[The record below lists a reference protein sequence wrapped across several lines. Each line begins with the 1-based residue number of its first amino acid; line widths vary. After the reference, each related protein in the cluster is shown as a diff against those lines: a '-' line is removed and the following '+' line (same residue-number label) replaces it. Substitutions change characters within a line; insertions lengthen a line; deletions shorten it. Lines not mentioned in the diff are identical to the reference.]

1 MMRRTRPP
9 QTRKNFSALGHRL
22 VWMLGSTHFGKVVVM
37 TIGDKTQIR
46 RRVKDHLTS
55 LDKNARAA
63 ATTAVRYAVIQLPG
77 WEQVRTIA
85 AFMPLPDE
93 PDLSPLSW
101 LPERRVLL
109 PVVRGHELNFYEV
122 HGEEDLVCGSFGIK
136 EPDPQRATLADASQ
150 AEVIFVPGLAFTRD
164 GHRLGR
170 GRGFYDRTLATLPRT
185 VLRVGLCFAPQI
197 FDSLPVEDHDQ
208 KVDLVL
214 SPPV

>member
-1 MMRRTRPP
+1 
-9 QTRKNFSALGHRL
+9 
-22 VWMLGSTHFGKVVVM
+22 M

-46 RRVKDHLTS
+46 RRVKEHLTS

-63 ATTAVRYAVIQLPG
+63 ASTALRQSVMQLPG
-77 WEQVRTIA
+77 WEQVRTVA

-122 HGEEDLVCGSFGIK
+122 HDEEDLVSGAFGVM
-136 EPDPQRATLADASQ
+136 EPDPQRATLADATQ
-150 AEVIFVPGLAFTRD
+150 AQVIFVPGVAFTRD

-170 GRGFYDRTLATLPRT
+170 GRGFYDRTLLNLPRT
-185 VLRVGLCFAPQI
+185 VLRVGICFAEQI
-197 FDSLPVEDHDQ
+197 LPEFPNEPHDQ
-208 KVDLVL
+208 QVDIVIAP
-214 SPPV
+214 SGDTRQ

>member
-1 MMRRTRPP
+1 MMRRTLPL
-9 QTRKNFSALGHRL
+9 QTRENFPALGHRL
-22 VWMLGSTHFGKVVVM
+22 VWTLGSTHFGKIAIM

-46 RRVKDHLTS
+46 RRVKDRLTS
-55 LDKNARAA
+55 LDKNARTAA
-63 ATTAVRYAVIQLPG
+63 STSLRHAVMQLPG
-77 WEQVRTIA
+77 WEQVRTVA
-85 AFMPLPDE
+85 AFVPLPDE

-122 HGEEDLVCGSFGIK
+122 HGEDDLLGGSYGIM
-136 EPDPQRATLADASQ
+136 EPDPKHATPADASQ
-150 AEVIFVPGLAFTRD
+150 AEVIFVPGLAFTRE